1 MSEERLLSSLRWL
14 RSLADIGACGHDEL
28 SQGWAEVVCGR
39 RGWEDLYRRRWQYD
53 KKVRSTHGVNCTGS
67 CSWDVFVKDGI
78 IVWELQN
85 TDYPGCGPDFP
96 DHEPR
101 GCPRGSSFSWY
112 TYSPVRVKHPYMRS
126 TLLEIWKEAREQ
138 ESDPVKA
145 WAALVEDP
153 FKRKR
158 YQQSR
163 GKGGLVRVSTSEA
176 VELIAASLVYTVK
189 KFGPDRIFGFS
200 PIPAMSMV
208 GYASGSRFLSL
219 IGASMASFY
228 DWYCDLPPSSP
239 QVWGEQTDVPESADW
254 FESTYMIVW
263 GTNLPMTRTPD
274 AHFFSEARY
283 RGAKVVAVSP
293 DYTEYVKF
301 SDTWLPAKAGTDSAM
316 AMAMTFVVI
325 KEFYLDHPSEYFTT
339 YAKSFT
345 DLPFAVRLKPDLGEY
360 VSDRF
365 LRASDLG
372 LPTKKP
378 EWKTVYFDTNSRSF
392 VAPNGT
398 MGSRWDE
405 EGKWNLRLEDSI
417 TGSEVNPALSFAD
430 DNDGWVSVKFPFFG
444 FEGSKIRTGSAPVKK
459 TVVQGE
465 EILVTTVFDLMV
477 ANLGIEREPLVDN
490 TRAYEDPNPY
500 TPAWQEE
507 ITGVPARDVIEVA
520 REFAENAERTR
531 GKSMI
536 LLGSGTNH
544 WFHSDMTYR
553 TILNLT
559 SLCGC
564 QGVNGGGWAHYTG
577 QEKVRPLAGWST
589 VAFALDW
596 IRPPRQINGTSF
608 FYFATGQWRYDT
620 LNARTIASPL
630 APSDLPEHP
639 ADYNVMSTRMGW
651 LPSYPQ
657 FDQNPLD
664 LCSQAASEGCVT
676 DDEII
681 SNVLGK
687 LKDNRLNFAAEDPD
701 NPANFPRLLFVWRSN
716 LLGSSG
722 KGHEYFLKNLLG
734 THSAILGHESKLRP
748 KEIKWREQATEGKLD
763 LLVSLDFR
771 MSTSD
776 LYSDVI
782 LPAASWYE
790 IHDLSTT
797 DLHPF
802 IHPFQ
807 PAIDPPWD
815 TKSDWDHFSAIAAKF
830 SELAESHLGVR
841 KDIVAT
847 PLFHDTPG
855 EIAQSSVLDWKKG
868 EVEPIPGKT
877 MPNLQILTRD
887 FPNAHKMMNALGP
900 MLVDGTIGAKGVTWN
915 ASEEYTRLKSI
926 LGKVKDPGLT
936 FDMPEL
942 KSSKQVAEAI
952 LTLAPETNG
961 SVAVKSWTGLEKR
974 TGLKL
979 AHLSSGRE
987 EEKLTF
993 FDLTVQPRKII
1004 TSPTWSGVESE
1015 NRRYSAFVIN
1025 CEERLPFCTL
1035 TGRAHFYLDHEW
1047 MLSFGEG
1054 LPVFRPPL
1062 DMEALGAVP
1071 VDQQRDSKSII
1082 LNYISPHSKWS
1093 IHSTYAETL
1102 IMLTLFRGGN
1112 AIWMN
1117 NEDATSVE
1125 VKDNDWVECFNV
1137 NGVTVARAVVSH
1149 RIPVGK
1155 AFMYHA
1161 QERLIVPDSKIYGQT
1176 SGGHNSVTRIV
1187 IKPTLMI
1194 GAYAQ
1199 LSYSFNYYCP
1209 TGSERDVVVVVRK
1222 AEGVKWHED

>member
-1 MSEERLLSSLRWL
+1 MSKKRLLSSLRWL
-14 RSLADIGACGHDEL
+14 RSLADVGPRRHQEL

-112 TYSPVRVKHPYMRS
+112 TYSPVRVKHPYIRS
-126 TLLEIWKEAREQ
+126 TLLEIWKEAREY

-145 WAALVEDP
+145 WAAIVEDP
-153 FKRKR
+153 FKKKK

-163 GKGGLVRVSTSEA
+163 GKGGFVRVSTSEA
-176 VELIAASLVYTVK
+176 IELIAASLVYTVK

-325 KEFYLDHPSEYFTT
+325 KEFYLDHPSDYFTT

-345 DLPFAVRLKPDLGEY
+345 DLPFAVRLKPDLDEY

-405 EGKWNLRLEDSI
+405 EGRWNLKLEDSI

-430 DNDGWVSVKFPFFG
+430 DNDRWVSVKFPFFG
-444 FEGSKIRTGSAPVKK
+444 LEGSKIRTGTAPVKRIF
-459 TVVQGE
+459 VQGE

-490 TRAYEDPNPY
+490 TRAYDDPNPY
-500 TPAWQEE
+500 TPAWQEG
-507 ITGVPARDVIEVA
+507 ITGVPANDVIAVA
-520 REFAENAERTR
+520 REFAENAEKTH

-577 QEKVRPLAGWST
+577 QEKVRPLVGWST
-589 VAFALDW
+589 IAFGLDW

-620 LNARTIASPL
+620 LDARSLASPL

-639 ADYNVMSTRMGW
+639 ADYNVISTRMGW

-664 LCSQAASEGCVT
+664 LCIQATSEGCVT
-676 DDEII
+676 DEEII
-681 SNVLGK
+681 SNIVGK
-687 LKDNRLNFAAEDPD
+687 LKDGRLSFAAEDPD
-701 NPANFPRLLFVWRSN
+701 NPVNFPRLLFIWRSN

-734 THSAILGHESKLRP
+734 THSSILGHESKLRP
-748 KEIKWREQATEGKLD
+748 REIKWRDQAPEGKLD

-776 LYSDVI
+776 LYSDVV

-802 IHPFQ
+802 IHPFN

-830 SELAESHLGVR
+830 SELSGSHLGVR

-847 PLFHDTPG
+847 PLLHDSPG
-855 EIAQSSVLDWKKG
+855 EIAQSRVLDWKKG
-868 EVEPIPGKT
+868 EAEPIPGKT

-915 ASEEYTRLKSI
+915 PSQEYTRLRSI
-926 LGKVKDPGLT
+926 LGTVKDPGLT
-936 FDMPEL
+936 FGMPEL
-942 KSSKQVAEAI
+942 KYSKQVAEAI
-952 LTLAPETNG
+952 LTLSPETNG
-961 SVAVKSWTGLEKR
+961 SVAVKSWTELEKR

-979 AHLSSGRE
+979 AHLSAGRE

-993 FDLTVQPRKII
+993 SDLTVQPRKIM

-1025 CEERLPFCTL
+1025 YEERVPFRTL

-1047 MLSFGEG
+1047 MLAFGEG
-1054 LPVFRPPL
+1054 LPIFRPPL
-1062 DMEALGAVP
+1062 NMDALGSVRL
-1071 VDQQRDSKSII
+1071 DQRASKTIV

-1102 IMLTLFRGGN
+1102 IMLTLFRGG
-1112 AIWMN
+1112 ATIWMN
-1117 NEDATSVE
+1117 NEDATSVDI
-1125 VKDNDWVECFNV
+1125 KDNDWVECFNV
-1137 NGVTVARAVVSH
+1137 NGLTVARAVVSH

-1161 QERLIVPDSKIYGQT
+1161 QERLIVPDSEISGQT

-1187 IKPTLMI
+1187 MKPTLMI

-1209 TGSERDVVVVVRK
+1209 TGSERDVIVAVRK